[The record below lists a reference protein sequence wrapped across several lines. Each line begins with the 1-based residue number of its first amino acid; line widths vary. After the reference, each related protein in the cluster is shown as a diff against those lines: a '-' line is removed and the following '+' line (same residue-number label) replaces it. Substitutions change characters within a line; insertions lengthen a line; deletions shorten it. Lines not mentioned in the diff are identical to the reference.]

1 MDLLSEILDSMSLKG
16 QLYFRTC
23 FNSPWAVTV
32 PHYERAI
39 RFHLAIQ
46 GECWVTPEGHP
57 PVHLRQGDMVMIPG
71 GASHNL
77 SDTETRTPMSLE
89 TVMEESGYTGSGTF
103 VIGKGCERAAAQL
116 MCGHFTFA
124 DGSDHQILRAL
135 PPLIH
140 ISASVRASSF
150 WLDQALRLMAQQM
163 LGDAPGSTAAVRRMS
178 EVIFIETVRSCADQ
192 SESLAKLLEAL
203 TDPKISKAI
212 VAMHRQ
218 TADNWTVETLAS
230 EAAMSRSRFAER
242 FHELVGCGPLT
253 YLSEWRLQ
261 RAKDLLADRRVSVQE
276 VAGRIGYQ
284 SPAAF
289 TRAFANMY
297 GQSPTEF
304 RRSITA

>member
-1 MDLLSEILDSMSLKG
+1 MDLLSEILDSMALKG

-46 GECWVTPEGHP
+46 GECWIKVPGHE

-71 GASHNL
+71 GSSHDL
-77 SDTETRTPMSLE
+77 SDTADRKPQSLE
-89 TVMEESGYTGSGTF
+89 TVIEDNGYQGAGTF
-103 VIGKGCERAAAQL
+103 VIGEGCERTATQL
-116 MCGHFTFA
+116 MCGHFSFA
-124 DGSDHQILRAL
+124 DGSDHAILRAL
-135 PPLIH
+135 PPVLH
-140 ISASVRASSF
+140 VSAAVRASSF

-163 LGDAPGSTAAVRRMS
+163 LGEAPGSASAVRRMS
-178 EVIFIETVRSCADQ
+178 EVIFIETVRCCANQ
-192 SESLAKLLEAL
+192 SPSLEKLLEAF
-203 TDPKISKAI
+203 TDTKISRAI
-212 VAMHRQ
+212 LAMHHQ
-218 TADNWTVETLAS
+218 AANNWTVETLAS

-242 FHELVGCGPLT
+242 FQDLVGCGPLT

-261 RAKDLLADRRVSVQE
+261 RSKDLLSDRRVSIQE

-289 TRAFANMY
+289 TRAFANMF
-297 GQSPTEF
+297 GQSPSEF
-304 RRSITA
+304 RRSLTA